1 MDVGTMVASTFLTR
15 SEICQ
20 PAQCHYEL
28 QTEPRWK
35 CNTGTMEEPTLD
47 IPSSNS
53 PFLNELLEKA
63 FEHIAPNS
71 AYEKR
76 LQNLWNEFVIFC
88 KTHDLPL
95 YPAHP
100 KSIMSF
106 LVWVDILSRSMK
118 PRMYL
123 TAISRFHQKMG
134 YPNPTTDFNVQMLA
148 RNLMKLAATDH
159 EAAWPRDPLPV
170 EALRNY
176 VNYPPANIS
185 TLIWKWNCAMIALGL
200 RTMRRPAELCNLR
213 IGDLK
218 IENKICWVRI
228 NKLKT
233 DQFAKGKFIPIEP
246 TKSPYCPVRLVYEYL
261 QERKWSGRNE
271 DPLFLSVSGKRMTTG
286 AVNAT
291 VKRIAQHARLEGK
304 YSGHSIRIGG
314 ATGAM
319 KARLTLP
326 QIMSIGGWLSQSV
339 SLYLRSVST
348 ALQNTSTRMG
358 F

>member
-1 MDVGTMVASTFLTR
+1 MVASTFLTR

-106 LVWVDILSRSMK
+106 LVWIDILSQSMK

-176 VNYPPANIS
+176 VNSPPANIS
-185 TLIWKWNCAMIALGL
+185 TLIWKRDCAMIALGL
-200 RTMRRPAELCNLR
+200 RTSSRTLQFKNRGPKNRKQNLL
-213 IGDLK
+213 GQDK
-218 IENKICWVRI
+218 
-228 NKLKT
+228 
-233 DQFAKGKFIPIEP
+233 
-246 TKSPYCPVRLVYEYL
+246 
-261 QERKWSGRNE
+261 
-271 DPLFLSVSGKRMTTG
+271 
-286 AVNAT
+286 
-291 VKRIAQHARLEGK
+291 
-304 YSGHSIRIGG
+304 
-314 ATGAM
+314 
-319 KARLTLP
+319 
-326 QIMSIGGWLSQSV
+326 
-339 SLYLRSVST
+339 
-348 ALQNTSTRMG
+348 
-358 F
+358 